1 MPRPIVVVALAAEES
16 GPVAAELSTAGFQ
29 PVAVGRPGELA
40 AYLDAGLAPAV
51 AILDGEADLS
61 TSLEYYELLHQG
73 DRAIPALMVLDLHAF
88 ERLSSSGAH
97 GVHDELMTR
106 PFTADSIRW
115 RIEAMIIRSAT
126 VDDGTGE
133 AVLSGDVAGG
143 SGWAGL
149 ANVIV
154 VFNPKGGVGK
164 TTVATNLAAALCE
177 RGDQR
182 VLLVDADT
190 VTGHILSSLGIE
202 AVGTLADAWR
212 DEADG
217 GEPAPSVAELA
228 AHHSSGMRVLALTNS
243 PLFVDV
249 LEPTRVAAAINHAR
263 RAFDVVVVDL
273 HPSYS
278 QLNRAIFEIA
288 DRILVPVTP
297 DVPAIRA
304 AIQLREI
311 AVDLGIRERL
321 AMVVNRVNS
330 GVSLEDLE
338 RTIGMTAFARINSGG
353 LVFVKAA
360 NEGRTVID
368 RFPKERV
375 SDDFRALARALVAP
389 AGSEAEPAPSPRAGF
404 RLFSRVKE
412 AARA

>member
-1 MPRPIVVVALAAEES
+1 
-16 GPVAAELSTAGFQ
+16 
-29 PVAVGRPGELA
+29 
-40 AYLDAGLAPAV
+40 
-51 AILDGEADLS
+51 
-61 TSLEYYELLHQG
+61 
-73 DRAIPALMVLDLHAF
+73 
-88 ERLSSSGAH
+88 
-97 GVHDELMTR
+97 
-106 PFTADSIRW
+106 
-115 RIEAMIIRSAT
+115 
-126 VDDGTGE
+126 
-133 AVLSGDVAGG
+133 
-143 SGWAGL
+143 
-149 ANVIV
+149 
-154 VFNPKGGVGK
+154 
-164 TTVATNLAAALCE
+164 
-177 RGDQR
+177 
-182 VLLVDADT
+182 
-190 VTGHILSSLGIE
+190 
-202 AVGTLADAWR
+202 
-212 DEADG
+212 
-217 GEPAPSVAELA
+217 
-228 AHHSSGMRVLALTNS
+228 MRVLALTNS

-353 LVFVKAA
+353 MVFVKAA

-375 SDDFRALARALVAP
+375 SDDFRVLARALVAP
-389 AGSEAEPAPSPRAGF
+389 AGTAAEPALAPRAGF
-404 RLFSRVKE
+404 RLFGRVKE